1 MNKTDI
7 LKLIKTVND
16 RYIADHPESGDCSW
30 EKSCYFLGLAAAY
43 EATKEKRYLDYIF
56 KWAEDN
62 DWNFYFGEPQTVP
75 TYQNADYQFCGEIYT
90 WLLDKLGLDKH
101 GKKYIIEAETT
112 LCDKDVD
119 YWWWVDTIYMAL
131 PFYNMMGKR
140 LSDGRFTEKA
150 HSLYTDVRNR
160 RKCYDAS
167 EHLWYRDER
176 FLPGGELA
184 PSGEKIFWGRGNGWV
199 IGGLVRT
206 LEYLCEN
213 DEYYAEYKEDF
224 VNMAER
230 LLPLISADGF
240 WHVNLLNPEEYDC
253 PESSGTALIA
263 MSFLKGYNLGILDKR
278 FYDAAVRAVSAIV
291 ETALT
296 EDGRIGWTQGIA
308 WGPTPVDEN
317 TTKDYVAGCFTIC
330 CCEMLKHIVK

>member
-1 MNKTDI
+1 M
-7 LKLIKTVND
+7 
-16 RYIADHPESGDCSW
+16 
-30 EKSCYFLGLAAAY
+30 
-43 EATKEKRYLDYIF
+43 
-56 KWAEDN
+56 
-62 DWNFYFGEPQTVP
+62 
-75 TYQNADYQFCGEIYT
+75 
-90 WLLDKLGLDKH
+90 
-101 GKKYIIEAETT
+101 
-112 LCDKDVD
+112 
-119 YWWWVDTIYMAL
+119 
-131 PFYNMMGKR
+131 
-140 LSDGRFTEKA
+140 
-150 HSLYTDVRNR
+150 
-160 RKCYDAS
+160 
-167 EHLWYRDER
+167 
-176 FLPGGELA
+176 
-184 PSGEKIFWGRGNGWV
+184 

-230 LLPLISADGF
+230 LLPLICADGF